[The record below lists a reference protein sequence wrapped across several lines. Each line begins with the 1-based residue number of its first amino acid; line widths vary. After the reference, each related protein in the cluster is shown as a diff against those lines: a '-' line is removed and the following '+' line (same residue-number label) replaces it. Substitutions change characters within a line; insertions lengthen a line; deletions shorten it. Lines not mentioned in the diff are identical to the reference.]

1 MLNDILKE
9 YPEEIRNAFIA
20 HVIDQET
27 IPNLAACYGINP
39 STLRKQI
46 KRMKD
51 RIAEKIP
58 EKNMKEFLFMLMQS
72 QMVIVT
78 LIIAL
83 SYFHQQ

>member
-20 HVIDQET
+20 HVIDPET

-58 EKNMKEFLFMLMQS
+58 EKNMKEFLFMLMLFS
-72 QMVIVT
+72 W
-78 LIIAL
+78 
-83 SYFHQQ
+83 

>member
-1 MLNDILKE
+1 MLNDLLKE

-58 EKNMKEFLFMLMQS
+58 EKNMKEFLFMLMLFS
-72 QMVIVT
+72 W
-78 LIIAL
+78 
-83 SYFHQQ
+83 